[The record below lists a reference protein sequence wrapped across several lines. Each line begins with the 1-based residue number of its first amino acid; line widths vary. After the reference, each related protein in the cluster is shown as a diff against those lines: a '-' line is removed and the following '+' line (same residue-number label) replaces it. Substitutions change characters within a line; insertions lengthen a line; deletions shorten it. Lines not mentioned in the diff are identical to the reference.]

1 MGKIIL
7 KAQNINK
14 SYFNG
19 ENTLTVLKDFCLDVV
34 QGEIITIMGQ
44 SGSGKSTALNILGT
58 LDSPESGFISINDIQ
73 INDLGDNEL
82 SVIRNTYIGFVF
94 QFHHLLP
101 EFTAAENIL
110 MPTWINGSE
119 NKINEADQ
127 LLLKLD
133 LIDRKNHF
141 PNQLS
146 GGERSRIAIA
156 RALINS
162 PAVLLADEPTG
173 NLDKENAEK
182 LINLLIEINNDF
194 KQAIVLTTHNPSVA
208 DIGHKQFVLEN
219 GSLITRK

>member
-119 NKINEADQ
+119 NKIDEAHQ

-141 PNQLS
+141 PDQLS

-182 LINLLIEINNDF
+182 LIKLLIEINNDF

>member
-1 MGKIIL
+1 MGKVIL
-7 KAQNINK
+7 KAQNVNK
-14 SYFNG
+14 SYSNG

-34 QGEIITIMGQ
+34 RGEIITIMGQ

-82 SVIRNTYIGFVF
+82 SVIRNTHIGFVF

-101 EFTAAENIL
+101 EFTAVENIL
-110 MPTWINGSE
+110 MPTWINGRQ

>member
-1 MGKIIL
+1 MGKVIL

-14 SYFNG
+14 SYSNG

-34 QGEIITIMGQ
+34 QGEIVTIMGQ

-133 LIDRKNHF
+133 LINRKNHF

>member
-119 NKINEADQ
+119 NKIDEAHQ

-141 PNQLS
+141 PDQLS